1 MKKEQLVKILTYSG
15 SLPFI
20 FLTCFR
26 FSDLSQFVTIDTSLI
41 LISYGAVILT
51 FISGMHFSYAIL
63 QNKINTRL
71 LIASNIMA
79 IISWL
84 CLLINFK
91 LALVVMITGFIS
103 NLIIDLVSYKNS
115 IIEKWFFNLRLKISL
130 IVIFCLVLNFLNI
143 S

>member
-26 FSDLSQFVTIDTSLI
+26 FCGLSQFFTIDTSLI
-41 LISYGAVILT
+41 LISYGAIILT

-103 NLIIDLVSYKNS
+103 NFIIDLVSYKNS